1 MAESLELRVI
11 RTALLND
18 NYFNWQI
25 TNDKVCDNER
35 DATRLQSHSECSQT
49 STKLIDNYLISRQ
62 AATITLTFII
72 YNLTMYNVQFMYYW
86 IILQFTE
93 FRGKPQR

>member
-72 YNLTMYNVQFMYYW
+72 YNLTMYNVQFKT
-86 IILQFTE
+86 TE
-93 FRGKPQR
+93 LHDNDG